1 MELQIINN
9 QQPLIEAELP
19 INVTSLQIESSD
31 KCFIDANTIS
41 CTLEEIKKDHLIP
54 VFLKDNE
61 PLISHSD
68 FIETMMDTVFDSFN
82 GEAILSPNIRLSHAI
97 KGRIPGA
104 KNKPANELLEHEKTL
119 YYERMAFIIEIP
131 TVYDEIE
138 GNKLNLMVGGVKSF
152 SLDNLYNKKGSDEHF
167 KIFIGFKNTVCTNLC
182 VWTDGLMSDL
192 KVVSRGQLKGAM
204 GSLLENYNANY
215 HMHNMRDLTQH
226 NLSEKQF
233 ALLIGRLKMYPLLPK
248 YLQSSIPPLH
258 LGETQISTVVKD
270 YFRDDDFSRAEDGNI
285 SLWRLYNLLT
295 GANKSSYIDSFIE
308 KSANA
313 FHFTERI
320 KYALMGKT
328 DNWFLN

>member
-152 SLDNLYNKKGSDEHF
+152 SLDSLYNKKGTDEHF
-167 KIFIGFKNTVCTNLC
+167 KYS
-182 VWTDGLMSDL
+182 SDL
-192 KVVSRGQLKGAM
+192 KIRFVQTYVYG
-204 GSLLENYNANY
+204 
-215 HMHNMRDLTQH
+215 
-226 NLSEKQF
+226 
-233 ALLIGRLKMYPLLPK
+233 
-248 YLQSSIPPLH
+248 
-258 LGETQISTVVKD
+258 
-270 YFRDDDFSRAEDGNI
+270 
-285 SLWRLYNLLT
+285 
-295 GANKSSYIDSFIE
+295 
-308 KSANA
+308 
-313 FHFTERI
+313 
-320 KYALMGKT
+320 LMG
-328 DNWFLN
+328 

>member
-9 QQPLIEAELP
+9 QQPLIEAELQH
-19 INVTSLQIESSD
+19 NVTSLQIESSD

-41 CTLEEIKKDHLIP
+41 CSLEEIKKDHLIP

-68 FIETMMDTVFDSFN
+68 FIEAMIDTVFDSFN
-82 GEAILSPNIRLSHAI
+82 GEAILSPNIRLSHPI
-97 KGRIPGA
+97 KGRIPNA

-152 SLDNLYNKKGSDEHF
+152 SLDNLYNKKGADEHF

-182 VWTDGLMSDL
+182 VWTDGLKSDL
-192 KVVSRGQLKGAM
+192 KVSSRGQLKGAIE
-204 GSLLENYNANY
+204 SLLENYNANY
-215 HMHNMRDLTQH
+215 HMHNMRQLTEH
-226 NLSEKQF
+226 HLSEKQF

-248 YLQSSIPPLH
+248 NIQSTIPELS
-258 LGETQISTVVKD
+258 LGESQISTVVKD
-270 YFRDDDFSRAEDGNI
+270 YFRKYESKTEKI
-285 SLWRLYNLLT
+285 SLL
-295 GANKSSYIDSFIE
+295 
-308 KSANA
+308 
-313 FHFTERI
+313 
-320 KYALMGKT
+320 
-328 DNWFLN
+328 